1 MTDKLFNVCGVSTL
15 NGETKVR
22 FANDVMRI
30 KVLAKN
36 GHTDIQLV
44 ELPEAMSKA
53 DAAQFISQLDEFQSA
68 EAQMAV
74 SEYLDKNTK
83 APAKA
88 KAKATKAVAAVKLP
102 KAKKAKDPAV
112 KAPKTTVADLSDVE
126 DAPF

>member
-36 GHTDIQLV
+36 GHEDIQLV

-68 EAQMAV
+68 EAQMAI
-74 SEYLDKNTK
+74 SEYLGKNTK

-88 KAKATKAVAAVKLP
+88 KAAKAVASVKVP
-102 KAKKAKDPAV
+102 KTKKAKDPAV
-112 KAPKTTVADLSDVE
+112 KAPKVAVADLSDVE

>member
-53 DAAQFISQLDEFQSA
+53 DAAQFISELDEFQTA

-83 APAKA
+83 APA

-112 KAPKTTVADLSDVE
+112 KVSKTTVADLSDVE

>member
-44 ELPEAMSKA
+44 ELPEAMSKV
-53 DAAQFISQLDEFQSA
+53 DAARFISELDEFQTP

-74 SEYLDKNTK
+74 SEYLGKNVKEDK
-83 APAKA
+83 PAKA
-88 KAKATKAVAAVKLP
+88 KVAKAVAAVKVP

-112 KAPKTTVADLSDVE
+112 KASAVDLSDVE

>member
-36 GHTDIQLV
+36 GHEDIQLV

-68 EAQMAV
+68 EAQMAI
-74 SEYLDKNTK
+74 SEYLGKNTK

-88 KAKATKAVAAVKLP
+88 KAAKAVASVKVP
-102 KAKKAKDPAV
+102 KTKKAKDPAV
-112 KAPKTTVADLSDVE
+112 KAPKATVPDLSDVE